1 MPFVFHREDGLC
13 QGMTRLRITSS
24 FLKKDAFNVT
34 FI

>member
-13 QGMTRLRITSS
+13 QGMTRLRIIE
-24 FLKKDAFNVT
+24 LKKKDAFNVT